1 MEINSQSL
9 QSQSEDFKADVYT
22 SFLVLIGVT
31 SSQLG
36 YPWIEGL
43 IGAVVSLL
51 ILKAGLTQ
59 GWEALLVLM
68 DAVVNPERM
77 ERVKELAQEVTGVIS
92 VHRVRMRRSGPFCFG
107 VLTIG
112 VDKRIPVE
120 QAHRLAEEI
129 ERRVKQKFPFVESLI
144 IHMEPQEES
153 KLRVAIPVRED
164 RGMESPINA
173 HFGEAPLFLFVDV
186 EEATIQRW
194 ITKQNPGLELEKKA
208 RNYYGK
214 PHS

>member
-77 ERVKELAQEVTGVIS
+77 ERVKELAQEVKGVIS
-92 VHRVRMRRSGPFCFG
+92 VRRVRMRRSGPFCF
-107 VLTIG
+107 
-112 VDKRIPVE
+112 
-120 QAHRLAEEI
+120 
-129 ERRVKQKFPFVESLI
+129 
-144 IHMEPQEES
+144 
-153 KLRVAIPVRED
+153 
-164 RGMESPINA
+164 
-173 HFGEAPLFLFVDV
+173 
-186 EEATIQRW
+186 
-194 ITKQNPGLELEKKA
+194 
-208 RNYYGK
+208 
-214 PHS
+214 